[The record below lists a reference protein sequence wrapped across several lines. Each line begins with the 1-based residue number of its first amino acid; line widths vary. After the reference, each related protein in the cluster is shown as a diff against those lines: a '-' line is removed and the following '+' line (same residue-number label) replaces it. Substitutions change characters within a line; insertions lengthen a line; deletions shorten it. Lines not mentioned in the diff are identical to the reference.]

1 MKVPIPQILFFLLF
15 LGCNEESKLA
25 YEPLTISDTACDSCP
40 KIGVEIPKA
49 LDRTKLA
56 DTINTALEEEL
67 ISLLVY
73 DDDIEASTVSEAIQ
87 SFKNGYTELKKLYP
101 DETTGWE
108 AKITGSVSYEDKDIL
123 TITLNS
129 YLFTGGAHGYTTR
142 RFLNFDKRKGTEIEN
157 WELFKD
163 RERFEHFAETKFR
176 IQEAIP
182 LGDPINS
189 TGFMFEEDTFYLP
202 ENIGYT
208 EGGLVL
214 LYNQYEVASYA
225 DGAIEVVLPYTEVK
239 GYLARKIK
247 L

>member
-1 MKVPIPQILFFLLF
+1 MKAPIPILFCLLLF
-15 LGCNEESKLA
+15 LGCKEESR
-25 YEPLTISDTACDSCP
+25 LTFETLSISDTTCDACPQIS
-40 KIGVEIPKA
+40 IEIPKVM
-49 LDRTKLA
+49 DRSNLA
-56 DTINTALEEEL
+56 KIVNTALEEEL
-67 ISLLVY
+67 ISLLIY

-108 AKITGSVSYEDKDIL
+108 AKITGSISYEDKDIL
-123 TITLNS
+123 TIILNS
-129 YLFTGGAHGYTTR
+129 YIFTGGAHGYTTR

-157 WELFKD
+157 WELLKD

-189 TGFMFEEDTFYLP
+189 TGFMFVEDTFYLP

-208 EGGLVL
+208 EQGLVL